1 MEGKNLVKDTGE
13 LRVFIVKE
21 EDESLYSMNKIKK
34 NK

>member
-13 LRVFIVKE
+13 LRVFIVRE